1 MGKFRSQIRRSL
13 PLDHVLV
20 VSAEP
25 AGRGDFYEKVPPT
38 PPKTLFAGAEK
49 RTQSWLLA
57 ILTFFHPAET
67 KAAFPKDYQREIG
80 SGSLPQVLPA
90 FSKAVGCMGCG
101 CPVETSAK
109 QKYRPSA
116 VKQVPLGCR
125 QVRLKAPAR
134 SPQRAKSFSMRIPPQ
149 GVNEKTYSGRFFQ
162 EGEPDNPEQHST
174 AGGCRL
180 DK

>member
-49 RTQSWLLA
+49 LTQSWLLA

-90 FSKAVGCMGCG
+90 FSKAVGCMGVRVSGGDLCEAEV
-101 CPVETSAK
+101 PTERSETSALGVPTGET
-109 QKYRPSA
+109 QSPCSLSA
-116 VKQVPLGCR
+116 E
-125 QVRLKAPAR
+125 
-134 SPQRAKSFSMRIPPQ
+134 S
-149 GVNEKTYSGRFFQ
+149 EK
-162 EGEPDNPEQHST
+162 
-174 AGGCRL
+174 L
-180 DK
+180 